1 VFAQVPSSSHQ
12 SFYAGLSARSGIRWT
27 RISTAALVSVS
38 LHLLFALGLYTATRL
53 VLTSDSAENPAY
65 ASTQIFTAQLA
76 SQTSKK
82 DSKRFAIDEK
92 LTQKNEAPAIAV
104 ANKNMQSFL
113 DQSPSLT
120 SANTNRSLANNANNR
135 AQSNDSNSLP
145 PAPDYRSSIGLDPPP
160 RPLQDIQPEYPEDGD
175 LQVGTVV
182 LRLLISD
189 QGLLDDVAVVR
200 SSPAGIF
207 ENAAVAAFQ
216 AAKFSPGKLLGTP
229 VKSQMTV
236 EIEFTPIHGA
246 AAAGRGY

>member
-1 VFAQVPSSSHQ
+1 MPSPSHLSFFASPSV
-12 SFYAGLSARSGIRWT
+12 RRVTRWT
-27 RISTAALVSVS
+27 RISTATLISIS
-38 LHLLFALGLYTATRL
+38 LHLLAALGLYTATRL
-53 VLTSDSAENPAY
+53 VLTSDSAENPAH

-82 DSKRFAIDEK
+82 DSKRFAIEEK
-92 LTQKNEAPAIAV
+92 LAQINETPAIAIAI
-104 ANKNMQSFL
+104 ANKNMQPFL
-113 DQSPSLT
+113 DQPLSL
-120 SANTNRSLANNANNR
+120 APVNINRSVTNIANNR
-135 AQSNDSNSLP
+135 TQSNDRNLLP

-207 ENAAVAAFQ
+207 ENAAVAAFR

>member
-1 VFAQVPSSSHQ
+1 MPSPRHLSFFASPSV
-12 SFYAGLSARSGIRWT
+12 RRVTRWT
-27 RISTAALVSVS
+27 RISTATLISIS
-38 LHLLFALGLYTATRL
+38 LHLLAALGLYTATRL

-76 SQTSKK
+76 SQTSKT
-82 DSKRFAIDEK
+82 DSKRFVIEEK
-92 LTQKNEAPAIAV
+92 LTQINETPAIAI
-104 ANKNMQSFL
+104 ANKNMQPLL
-113 DQSPSLT
+113 DQSLSLAP
-120 SANTNRSLANNANNR
+120 ANINRSVTNVANNR
-135 AQSNDSNSLP
+135 TQSNDRNSLP

-160 RPLQDIQPEYPEDGD
+160 RLLQDIQPEYPEDGD

-207 ENAAVAAFQ
+207 ENAAVAAFR

>member
-1 VFAQVPSSSHQ
+1 
-12 SFYAGLSARSGIRWT
+12 
-27 RISTAALVSVS
+27 
-38 LHLLFALGLYTATRL
+38 LLAALGLYTATRL
-53 VLTSDSAENPAY
+53 VLTSNSAENPAH

-82 DSKRFAIDEK
+82 DSKRFAIEEK
-92 LTQKNEAPAIAV
+92 LAQINETPAIAIPI
-104 ANKNMQSFL
+104 ANKNMQPFL
-113 DQSPSLT
+113 DQSLSL
-120 SANTNRSLANNANNR
+120 APVNINRSVTNIANNR
-135 AQSNDSNSLP
+135 TQSNDRNLLP

-207 ENAAVAAFQ
+207 ENAAVAAFR